1 MEGISIQKVS
11 IWGTT
16 LASVI
21 QRFSSSGGDVDG
33 VLLGHFGRLLPP
45 ELTDDDPSSS
55 SSSSPLL
62 SAFITNYFCFG
73 MPMGFYDSLGR
84 VDSRLLDRVLSL
96 VKWPENCTVLGW
108 FSARRNSGLR
118 PSMREHAVSV
128 SLSKVMEALARGGRF
143 SENSQELMADRC
155 IFMLF
160 SSSAG
165 SHAIHNHE
173 YRAYTLE
180 PKSRGHVHTRTPVEV
195 VNLGP
200 AFRSQYNLFSPES
213 SFPWMPCGSEN
224 SKVLED
230 KSLINSRR
238 TSRDSAALG
247 GLAEGYKL
255 ERLRQ
260 MVGPN
265 AERHKSELEQLYESM
280 LLKLEG
286 LAELVEKSSV
296 GILEQENRN
305 LELKAKVAGLE
316 STTP

>member
-143 SENSQELMADRC
+143 SENSEELMADR
-155 IFMLF
+155 
-160 SSSAG
+160 
-165 SHAIHNHE
+165 HAIHNHE

-260 MVGPN
+260 M
-265 AERHKSELEQLYESM
+265 
-280 LLKLEG
+280 
-286 LAELVEKSSV
+286 
-296 GILEQENRN
+296 ENRN